1 MFLILQD
8 LEDLIKAKEKEVEK
22 IEQNGLALIQD
33 KKEEVSGAV
42 VSTLREL
49 KQTWAQLDHKVML
62 TSRALAPSPASHV
75 TLMTCCWFS

>member
-1 MFLILQD
+1 MAQFQCIVIEQFKMTMFLIFQD

-49 KQTWAQLDHKVML
+49 KQTWAHLDHMVML
-62 TSRALAPSPASHV
+62 ML
-75 TLMTCCWFS
+75 